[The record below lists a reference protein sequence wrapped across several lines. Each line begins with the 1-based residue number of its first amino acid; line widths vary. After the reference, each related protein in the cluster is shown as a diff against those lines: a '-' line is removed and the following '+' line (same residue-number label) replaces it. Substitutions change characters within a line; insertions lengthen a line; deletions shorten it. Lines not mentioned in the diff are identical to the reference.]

1 MLLGF
6 ITLITALLMAGIAAT
21 FAIYGIMAIF
31 AGAPMAALAMGV
43 VIELGKVVGVSW
55 LYRNWKE
62 KTALRGGIVLVSVAM
77 LLTSMGIF
85 GFLSKAHMEQT
96 APADVNVAQ
105 TDRIDL
111 RIEREKKRIE
121 DANKVI
127 QQLDGT
133 VQALIDSQRIR
144 GQSGAKAV
152 RESQQAQRDELR
164 RVIED
169 AENNIANYEDQ
180 KMVLTSEKQKLAL
193 EVGPVKYIAGFFYE
207 DVDSNMEKVVRWVIV
222 AFIFVFDPM
231 AIWLLMAANYTFMNR
246 KKPVVPVTAPAEV
259 LPEPKKTITPNA
271 TASFVPAK
279 QEEEVVTDV
288 QTEQAEEPFDP
299 NAPKEDSKFKYVFKR
314 QGRYAKVP
322 KHNDEPK

>member
-1 MLLGF
+1 
-6 ITLITALLMAGIAAT
+6 MAGIAAW
-21 FAIYGIMAIF
+21 FAIAGIMAIF

-62 KTALRGGIVLVSVAM
+62 KTALKGGIVLVTVAM

-96 APADVNVAQ
+96 APAEVNVAQ

-121 DANKVI
+121 DATKVKG
-127 QQLDGT
+127 QLDAT
-133 VQALIDSQRIR
+133 VQALIDTKRIR
-144 GQSGAKAV
+144 GPSGAKAV
-152 RESQQAQRDELR
+152 RESQQAQRDELD
-164 RVIED
+164 RVIND
-169 AENNIANYEDQ
+169 AEDQIATMEDQ

-207 DVDSNMEKVVRWVIV
+207 DVESNMEKVVRWVII

-246 KKPVVPVTAPAEV
+246 RKPVPTIEPPAPAT
-259 LPEPKKTITPNA
+259 PTEPKKTIVPAA

-279 QEEEVVTDV
+279 V
-288 QTEQAEEPFDP
+288 EEPAEVEHKEEPVDP
-299 NAPKEDSKFKYVFKR
+299 NAPPEDSKFKYLFKR

>member
-1 MLLGF
+1 MFLGI
-6 ITLITALLMAGIAAT
+6 ITLITALAMAGIAAW
-21 FAIYGIMAIF
+21 FAIAGIMAIF

-62 KTALRGGIVLVSVAM
+62 KTALKGGIILVSIAM

-96 APADVNVAQ
+96 APAEVNVAQ

-111 RIEREKKRIE
+111 RVEREKKRIE
-121 DANKVI
+121 DATKVKK
-127 QQLDGT
+127 QLDDT
-133 VQALIDSQRIR
+133 VQALIDTKRIR
-144 GQSGAKAV
+144 GASGAKAV
-152 RESQQAQRDELR
+152 RESQQAQRDELD
-164 RVIED
+164 RVIND
-169 AENNIANYEDQ
+169 AEDQIATMEDQ

-207 DVDSNMEKVVRWVIV
+207 DVESNMEKVVRWVIV

-246 KKPVVPVTAPAEV
+246 KKVVAE
-259 LPEPKKTITPNA
+259 PETKSKTIVPNA
-271 TASFVPAK
+271 TASFVPA
-279 QEEEVVTDV
+279 EPVTETPV
-288 QTEQAEEPFDP
+288 AAPAEPP
-299 NAPKEDSKFKYVFKR
+299 VSYVFNGPG
-314 QGRYAKVP
+314 QYAKVP
-322 KHNDEPK
+322 KHSDENP

>member
-1 MLLGF
+1 
-6 ITLITALLMAGIAAT
+6 MAGIAAW
-21 FAIYGIMAIF
+21 FAIAGIMAIF

-62 KTALRGGIVLVSVAM
+62 KTALKGGIVLVSVAM

-96 APADVNVAQ
+96 APAEVNVAQ

-111 RIEREKKRIE
+111 RIEREKKRVE

-193 EVGPVKYIAGFFYE
+193 EVGPVKYIAGFFYD
-207 DVDSNMEKVVRWVIV
+207 DVESNMEKVVRWVIV

-246 KKPVVPVTAPAEV
+246 KKVVPVVAEAPSPTPTPA
-259 LPEPKKTITPNA
+259 PTEPKKSIIPNA
-271 TASFVPAK
+271 IASFIPAREK
-279 QEEEVVTDV
+279 DPVV
-288 QTEQAEEPFDP
+288 EQHTEEPADP